1 MTDAPKPKRTR
12 KAVVKPRRKSAPE
25 VVDYTPPSVTCPRCG
40 CVLVGNCNTSK
51 SERIEGARM
60 RRHTCIR
67 CMTIFRSVA
76 PEVDIDTP
84 PSV

>member
-1 MTDAPKPKRTR
+1 MTDAQKPKRTR
-12 KAVVKPRRKSAPE
+12 KAVVKPRRKSADE

-40 CVLVGNCNTSK
+40 WVLRGNCNTTK

-60 RRHTCIR
+60 RRHTCCR

-76 PEVDIDTP
+76 PEVDLTPP